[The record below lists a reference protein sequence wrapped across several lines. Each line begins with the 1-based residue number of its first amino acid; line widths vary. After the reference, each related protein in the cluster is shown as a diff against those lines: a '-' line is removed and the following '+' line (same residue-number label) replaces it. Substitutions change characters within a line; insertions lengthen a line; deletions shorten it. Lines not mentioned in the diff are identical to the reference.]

1 MEYITYFINNI
12 QIIMSL
18 FFKTVG
24 LTIVSFVMIVIID
37 YVYIKRVL
45 NGGVKVSAQFSNL
58 MFLPILPLGFE
69 MLRTFLIGIDIHD
82 KLQSTIYIMDKIVI
96 ITSLIWVI
104 LFIIYLISIIV
115 FKVKNIEYIP
125 KKENKIRW
133 ITNSVVSVISII
145 ISFIIT
151 NNNSIITGGVVYLTG
166 TVFDIVKIVFAIG
179 ITLCTILFI
188 LNRKKLPNV
197 YIMPIVFI
205 DILYLI
211 LVSLE
216 SFATFYTTYITSFFV
231 FIIMALFFTI
241 ESQDGQ
247 ILEDYMNA
255 IEKEKKLKKGKRNF
269 LNNASHEIRTS
280 IYLIKGYSDLLL
292 GNDDTLTNDI
302 KLKDIE
308 NSSIRL
314 KNIVENL
321 VHISYIEKEK
331 VTVKQDT
338 YDFNALYNKIIT
350 DIKNNNLNEM
360 INLNFDAPNNI
371 QNKLYGDKDKIYN
384 IITKIIY
391 NAIYNTKF
399 GEVQLKITEQQ
410 LDQNY
415 KKLIFTI
422 INSGNTMTEEMYK
435 KDFNDYIIENN
446 NINNEIIGLL
456 VAKSYIDMLGGD
468 IKFISNENSTEYIV
482 SITQKI
488 II

>member
-24 LTIVSFVMIVIID
+24 FTIVSFVMIVIID

-188 LNRKKLPNV
+188 FNRKKLPNV

-321 VHISYIEKEK
+321 VHISYIEKQK

-338 YDFNALYNKIIT
+338 YDFNVLYNKIIT

-360 INLNFDAPNNI
+360 INLNFDTPNNI

>member
-188 LNRKKLPNV
+188 FNRKKLPNV

-321 VHISYIEKEK
+321 VHISYIEKQK

-338 YDFNALYNKIIT
+338 YDFNVLYNKIIT

-360 INLNFDAPNNI
+360 INLNFDTPNNI